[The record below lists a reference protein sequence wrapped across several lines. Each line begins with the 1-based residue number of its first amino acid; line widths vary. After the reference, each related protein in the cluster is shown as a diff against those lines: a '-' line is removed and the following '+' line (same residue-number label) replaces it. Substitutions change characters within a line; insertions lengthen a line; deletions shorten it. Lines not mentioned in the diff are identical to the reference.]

1 MPLTRTPSTGFARS
15 TVREAPCLG
24 RRSEVLTVAEEEAR
38 HRRELERRLVEA
50 SVQASRWGQILAF
63 LIAMVSLGAVILSV
77 LLEQVAGAIAPAIL
91 AITSLVATFVG
102 SRREE

>member
-1 MPLTRTPSTGFARS
+1 MPGAAERILT
-15 TVREAPCLG
+15 L
-24 RRSEVLTVAEEEAR
+24 AEEEAR